1 MLLIEHLLSQSDNWV
16 LCGPFVEHDMK
27 RIFILFVIIFSC
39 AGIPAKESQYEI
51 MKKNLD
57 ENSLPLVNLIVDI
70 TKVNKKVYVAGE
82 IEIVDYQRRIDP
94 TTDTKRFHCKYKI
107 RGATA
112 STFDKK
118 SFSVKLYDELGED
131 LDADV
136 FGIRK
141 ENSWILDA
149 MAVDRIR
156 MRNRVCFDVWNEM
169 SKTPYDTK
177 YENRN
182 GTKGVFVEV
191 FINGNYNGLYCMTD
205 KIDRKLLGLKKAQVS
220 DEDDVYIRGL
230 LYKGK
235 TWNGFTDIWLRSY
248 SEADT
253 SKDTWNG
260 WELQYPDDYP
270 STNTWRP
277 LMDLIDFCSDLTT
290 NETFVQEYKDYFYIE
305 NLVDY
310 AVFTMALNV
319 RDNAYKNTFLSVV
332 DITQGHRYMLTPWD
346 MDYSFGG
353 SWDGS
358 YSNATTSIN
367 RYDNIAPFNRLAVQ
381 NIDGFKD
388 LEAITWK
395 KYCSTLF
402 SCESITRRLD
412 YYAEQFTSSGA
423 WKREYEKWNGNP
435 VPLKENIT
443 DELEYVK
450 EWYAMNYK
458 KLCAQFDEIIA
469 TDIKVASHISSAKV
483 VYMLDGRRIDENAM
497 RKGVYI
503 INGKKVLVK

>member
-1 MLLIEHLLSQSDNWV
+1 MRVS
-16 LCGPFVEHDMK
+16 CGHFRMHDMK
-27 RIFILFVIIFSC
+27 KTLALFGIILSC
-39 AGIPAKESQYEI
+39 AGISAQESQYEL

-70 TKVNKKVYVAGE
+70 AKVNKSVYVAGE
-82 IEIVDYQRRIDP
+82 IEIADHQRRTDP
-94 TTDTKRFHCKYKI
+94 TADTVRFHCKYKI
-107 RGATA
+107 RGKTA

-118 SFSVKLYDELGED
+118 SFAVKLYDESGED
-131 LDADV
+131 LDANI

-141 ENSWILDA
+141 ENNWILDA

-156 MRNRVCFDVWNEM
+156 MRNCVCFDVWNDM
-169 SKTPYDTK
+169 SKTPYNTK

-191 FINGNYNGLYCMTD
+191 FINGNYNGLYCLTD
-205 KIDRKLLGLKKAQVS
+205 KIDRKLLGLKKALIS
-220 DEDDVYIRGL
+220 DEDEAYIRGL
-230 LYKGK
+230 LYKGR

-270 STNTWRP
+270 SVNTWQP

-290 NETFVQEYKDYFYIE
+290 NEAFAQEYKDYFYVE

-310 AVFTMALNV
+310 TVFTMALNV
-319 RDNAYKNTFLSVV
+319 GDNAYKNTFLSVV
-332 DITQGHRYMLTPWD
+332 DISQGHRYMISPWD
-346 MDYSFGG
+346 MDHSLGG
-353 SWDGS
+353 GWDGT
-358 YSNATTSIN
+358 YREALANIN

-381 NIDGFKD
+381 NIDGFKE
-388 LEAITWK
+388 LEAIKWT
-395 KYCSTLF
+395 KYCTSLF
-402 SCESITRRLD
+402 SCESIARRLD

-423 WKREYEKWNGNP
+423 WEREYARWNGNP
-435 VPLKENIT
+435 VPLKENVA

-450 EWYAMNYK
+450 EWYSKNYE
-458 KLCAQFDEIIA
+458 KLCAQFDDVIA
-469 TDIKVASHISSAKV
+469 TDMKVASHNSSARV
-483 VYMLDGRRIDENAM
+483 VYTLDGRMTNEHAM
-497 RKGVYI
+497 HKGVYI
-503 INGKKVLVK
+503 VNGKKVVVK